1 MKRAFAG
8 LVIGLALMVAG
19 TGCAFDRK
27 WRAMKRA
34 ELVDNAPTA
43 PAADGLA
50 GRWQGRWVS
59 DANGHS
65 GGLRAIITPVPQ
77 TLTAGRHYLA
87 EFDASYMGL
96 LRFGYGMTLVAKANQ
111 AATGGPVSFHGEED
125 LGHMAGGVYRYNGN
139 ADGTTFNATYESKDD
154 RGRFEMTRPSVGN

>member
-8 LVIGLALMVAG
+8 LVIGLVLMVVG

-34 ELVDNAPTA
+34 ELVDNAP
-43 PAADGLA
+43 AADGLA
-50 GRWQGRWVS
+50 GRWEGRWVS

-65 GGLRAIITPVPQ
+65 GGLRAIITPAPQ
-77 TLTAGRHYLA
+77 TLTADRHYHA

-96 LRFGYGMTLVAKANQ
+96 LRFGYGMTLVAKTNQ
-111 AATGGPVSFHGEED
+111 AATGGHVSFHGEED
-125 LGHMAGGVYRYNGN
+125 LGAMAGGLYRYNGT

-154 RGRFEMTRPSVGN
+154 KGRFEMSRPRTGE

>member
-1 MKRAFAG
+1 MKRSLAG
-8 LVIGLALMVAG
+8 LVIGLLLLTAG

-34 ELVDNAPTA
+34 EFADNAAPT

-59 DANGHS
+59 DVNGHS

-77 TLTAGRHYLA
+77 TVTADQHYRA

-96 LRFGYGMTLVAKANQ
+96 LRFGYGMTLVTKPGQ
-111 AATGGPVSFHGEED
+111 DAAGSPVSFHGEED
-125 LGHMAGGVYRYNGN
+125 LGRMAGGLYRYKGT

-154 RGRFEMTRPSVGN
+154 KGRFEMSRPRTGK